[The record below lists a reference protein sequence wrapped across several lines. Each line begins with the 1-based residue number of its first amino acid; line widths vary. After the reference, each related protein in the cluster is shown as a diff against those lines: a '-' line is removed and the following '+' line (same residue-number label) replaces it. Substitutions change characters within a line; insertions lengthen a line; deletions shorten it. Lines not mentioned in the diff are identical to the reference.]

1 MHLVWVQEAAGSNP
15 VIQTC
20 RSLRRSCARVIPK
33 HGRKSEH
40 EGVLTMF
47 EYFQLIVF
55 QLVERIAFIKKPL
68 KQAYRTDML
77 GFAYPALRT
86 RHEVHGKPYL
96 QEE

>member
-1 MHLVWVQEAAGSNP
+1 
-15 VIQTC
+15 
-20 RSLRRSCARVIPK
+20 
-33 HGRKSEH
+33 
-40 EGVLTMF
+40 MF

-68 KQAYRTDML
+68 REACVPDML

-96 QEE
+96 HNNIIKSVSARPEQTHKTIKHCRYGGNKTKI

>member
-1 MHLVWVQEAAGSNP
+1 MIITIYG
-15 VIQTC
+15 I
-20 RSLRRSCARVIPK
+20 
-33 HGRKSEH
+33 
-40 EGVLTMF
+40 
-47 EYFQLIVF
+47 IVF

-68 KQAYRTDML
+68 KEALMYGTDML

>member
-1 MHLVWVQEAAGSNP
+1 MS
-15 VIQTC
+15 
-20 RSLRRSCARVIPK
+20 

-55 QLVERIAFIKKPL
+55 HLVEWIDFIKKSL
-68 KQAYRTDML
+68 KQALMYGADML
-77 GFAYPALRT
+77 GFAYPALCT

>member
-1 MHLVWVQEAAGSNP
+1 M
-15 VIQTC
+15 
-20 RSLRRSCARVIPK
+20 
-33 HGRKSEH
+33 
-40 EGVLTMF
+40 MF

-68 KQAYRTDML
+68 REACVPDML